1 MNAGTGRA
9 RLCATQENDATVV
22 VAVHSKAAVAA
33 AESSPA
39 MIRIV
44 CLDRRGKSEGA
55 DIVAS
60 AKTAPYKTSLYNER
74 KEEIADKVM
83 DSPIANIFTILF
95 NPTSLVLALYFSS
108 IAWSKVSWMQRLL
121 TMVGRGDTKTKG
133 KSSAASAGVDSSDS
147 SPLQIF
153 ECEVCQME
161 MRPAKGRADV
171 IFGRER
177 FRCSRCGAKAS
188 AYFNVNDLSDE
199 RAVARLERIKEQEES
214 DDYADDEE

>member
-1 MNAGTGRA
+1 MSSIRIICVDKRKGAIEGTS
-9 RLCATQENDATVV
+9 V
-22 VAVHSKAAVAA
+22 VARSYN
-33 AESSPA
+33 
-39 MIRIV
+39 
-44 CLDRRGKSEGA
+44 
-55 DIVAS
+55 
-60 AKTAPYKTSLYNER
+60 APYKTTLYNER

-83 DSPIANIFTILF
+83 DSPISNIFTILF

-108 IAWSKVSWMQRLL
+108 IAWSKVSWMQSLL
-121 TMVGRGDTKTKG
+121 KVFGRSDTVGKG
-133 KSSAASAGVDSSDS
+133 KGGDSAAAAVDD

-188 AYFNVNDLSDE
+188 AYFNVNDLTDE

-214 DDYADDEE
+214 DDYADEEVGEE